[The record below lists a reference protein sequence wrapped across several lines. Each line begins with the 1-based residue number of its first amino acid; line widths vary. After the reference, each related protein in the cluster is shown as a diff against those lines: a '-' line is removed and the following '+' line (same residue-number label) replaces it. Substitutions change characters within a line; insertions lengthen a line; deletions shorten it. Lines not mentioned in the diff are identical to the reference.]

1 MTRPA
6 NFKRVLLGIVAGGL
20 TAAGFLPEA
29 TAQTAADTAAAP
41 APPPVDIHGAQ
52 LNIAPLRVELDDAKT
67 AATVILT
74 NTSPRALSVQIRLFA
89 WSQEAGEDK
98 FAPSTALTVSPSI
111 ATLPAGESQIV
122 RLIRNAAPGT
132 AEQRFRLAVDQLPDP
147 TLSLAGAA
155 EARIRFTLPVFLD
168 RSKAAPAQ
176 LAWRQTGT
184 RLELANTGGRTAKVA
199 NLIVR
204 TADGRTL
211 TLGKNTLRYV
221 QGGAAI
227 AWPASGAC
235 TPGPLAITA
244 HVDGEPANV
253 QGAATCG

>member
-1 MTRPA
+1 
-6 NFKRVLLGIVAGGL
+6 VAGGL
-20 TAAGFLPEA
+20 TAAGLAPAA
-29 TAQTAADTAAAP
+29 TAQAAGQDALEAQPAAP
-41 APPPVDIHGAQ
+41 AAPAVDIHGAQ
-52 LNIAPLRVELDDAKT
+52 LNIAPLRIELDDAKT

-74 NTSPRALSVQIRLFA
+74 NTSPRALSVQIRMFG

-111 ATLPAGESQIV
+111 TTIPAGESRIV
-122 RLIRNAAPGT
+122 RVIRNAPPGT

-168 RSKAAPAQ
+168 RAKAAPAQ
-176 LAWRQTGT
+176 LAWRQSGN
-184 RLELANTGGRTAKVA
+184 RLELANTGGQTAKVA
-199 NLIVR
+199 GLSVR

-227 AWPASGAC
+227 SWPASGAC
-235 TPGPLAITA
+235 TAGPLAISA
-244 HVDGEPANV
+244 HIDGEPANV
-253 QGAATCG
+253 QGSATCG